1 MVLESVFSGIVRIE
15 MDYDAMIA
23 AAKSDTVK
31 KALGKNTTYQRE
43 LDQEKEKLDKDSKD
57 NPTASGL
64 GDAAGYALPYVPA
77 LGSAVKAAQ
86 GAVSSAKDAA
96 TKGSNVGSKLKR
108 GLGIEEDNVIPRG
121 GIGPDGIG
129 DQTTV
134 YRPMV
139 ASGYGGAGTIP
150 MYESVV
156 NWMNNPKTQERFIA
170 KYGNNAEQKLYETA
184 MNLNQL
190 EFTETGPKFFTHLR
204 EAWEAIGNR
213 DMGTVAKQGSKE
225 EINERGADSKGLY
238 RSTESGAGLTRKGA
252 KKFGIKTA
260 VTTPPSK
267 LDPKGKA
274 AKRRKSFCA
283 RMGGMEGPMKDEK
296 GRPTRKAMSL
306 RRWNCEE

>member
-1 MVLESVFSGIVRIE
+1 
-15 MDYDAMIA
+15 
-23 AAKSDTVK
+23 
-31 KALGKNTTYQRE
+31 
-43 LDQEKEKLDKDSKD
+43 
-57 NPTASGL
+57 
-64 GDAAGYALPYVPA
+64 
-77 LGSAVKAAQ
+77 
-86 GAVSSAKDAA
+86 
-96 TKGSNVGSKLKR
+96 
-108 GLGIEEDNVIPRG
+108 
-121 GIGPDGIG
+121 
-129 DQTTV
+129 
-134 YRPMV
+134 MV

-190 EFTETGPKFFTHLR
+190 EFSEAGPKFFTHLR